1 MNLQNRAS
9 EVCVSVYACVP
20 VDSVSW
26 SKKPCVVLIDVQSE
40 RP

>member
-1 MNLQNRAS
+1 MKLQNRAS

-20 VDSVSW
+20 VYSVSR
-26 SKKPCVVLIDVQSE
+26 SKQPSVALIDVQSE